1 MYPLFMLTFAVRSVH
16 WCNELSG
23 EDEDEDEDLDV
34 PEARLVLEM
43 LAIEPNVPP
52 SSGQSVLL

>member
-1 MYPLFMLTFAVRSVH
+1 MYPLTMLVFAVRSVH

-23 EDEDEDEDLDV
+23 EDEVLDA
-34 PEARLVLEM
+34 PDAHLDLEM

-52 SSGQSVLL
+52 SSGQSVGLYLK

>member
-1 MYPLFMLTFAVRSVH
+1 MYPLTMLAFAVRSVH

-23 EDEDEDEDLDV
+23 EDEDLDA
-34 PEARLVLEM
+34 PDARLELEM

-52 SSGQSVLL
+52 SSGQSVILY

>member
-1 MYPLFMLTFAVRSVH
+1 MLIFAVRFVH

-23 EDEDEDEDLDV
+23 DDEDLDV